1 MENHLLTR
9 EQPCV
14 FCYVCRYVLS
24 QGIDYAKANGK
35 FLLAAVQ
42 EGKQCYNIFLNRSC
56 TGKPIAKVSAN
67 MMRTAYTLITAAG
80 SSSSNTRSRRLSS
93 SSSGSDKKQPGLDD
107 QWQQQQQQMVSC
119 GCALCSSS
127 SNSSASPGA
136 AAAAASQEMGR
147 VTYKLRVRGIM
158 LPRR

>member
-1 MENHLLTR
+1 
-9 EQPCV
+9 
-14 FCYVCRYVLS
+14 VLS

-42 EGKQCYNIFLNRSC
+42 EGKQCYNIYLNRSC
-56 TGKPIAKVSAN
+56 TGKPIAKVNAN
-67 MMRTAYTLITAAG
+67 MMRTAYTLLTAAGGG
-80 SSSSNTRSRRLSS
+80 SSSSRSRRS
-93 SSSGSDKKQPGLDD
+93 SSSGGSGDKKQPATQDN
-107 QWQQQQQQMVSC
+107 QQQQQQPGWC

-127 SNSSASPGA
+127 SAAGA
-136 AAAAASQEMGR
+136 AAAAVPQELAR